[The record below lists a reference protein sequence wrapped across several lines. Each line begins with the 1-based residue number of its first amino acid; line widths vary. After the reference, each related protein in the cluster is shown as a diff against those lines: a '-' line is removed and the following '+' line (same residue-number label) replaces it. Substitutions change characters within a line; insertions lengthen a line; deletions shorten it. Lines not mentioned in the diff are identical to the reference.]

1 MAVHAQIP
9 FALFAARV
17 GTIED
22 AVMLLFQ
29 MRRTFQGHCATDVV
43 IGRVNLRTAKAQMRK
58 QIEAWIH
65 ELGGWNAQNTGA
77 ELCAQ
82 CPLIE
87 HKADV
92 EG

>member
-1 MAVHAQIP
+1 
-9 FALFAARV
+9 
-17 GTIED
+17 
-22 AVMLLFQ
+22 MLLFQ
-29 MRRTFQGHCATDVV
+29 MRRTFQGHCTTNVV
-43 IGRVNLRTAKAQMRK
+43 IGRVNLHTAKAQMRE
-58 QIEAWIH
+58 QIETWIH
-65 ELGGWNAQNTGA
+65 ELGGWNTQNTSA